1 MESTD
6 DTDDDSTRNSTEAA
20 SDLPTE
26 SELIIASYKR
36 RRGRS
41 QREEYE
47 DFRTVVLRY
56 KELHGNKRIPFAFV
70 VPYQSKDWP
79 EHLWGL
85 RAGHSATLVRSGN
98 LFLNDRDDLLSIG
111 FDYSHKLTGYRL
123 AKATLLH
130 YKEVFGD
137 LSAPPSFVV
146 PQNDNSWPNGASGM
160 KLGSVV
166 NSIRLGLSY
175 TEHYHELLSIGFD
188 YRINAVGYQLARQ
201 ALLLYDEI
209 YDDMLVPSEFEV
221 PRDSDIW
228 PADMQ
233 GMKLGSLVTD
243 IRQKVVFLDMFDDL
257 LDIGFTF

>member
-6 DTDDDSTRNSTEAA
+6 DTDDESTRNSTEAA

-41 QREEYE
+41 HREQYE

-56 KELHGNKRIPFAFV
+56 KELHGNTRIPFSFV
-70 VPYQSKDWP
+70 VPYKSEDWS
-79 EHLWGL
+79 ERLWGL
-85 RAGHSATLVRSGN
+85 KAGLSAVRVRSGVCFSN
-98 LFLNDRDDLLSIG
+98 HREDLLSIG
-111 FDYSHKLTGYRL
+111 FDYSHQLTGYRL
-123 AKATLLH
+123 AKATLLR
-130 YKEVFGD
+130 YKEIFGD
-137 LSAPPSFVV
+137 MSAPPSFVV
-146 PQNDNSWPNGASGM
+146 PQNDESWPKGASGM
-160 KLGSVV
+160 KLGSIV

-175 TEHYHELLSIGFD
+175 TKFYDELLSIGFD
-188 YRINAVGYQLARQ
+188 YRINAVGFQLAKQ
-201 ALLLYDEI
+201 ALLLYNEI

-228 PADMQ
+228 PADMR
-233 GMKLGSLVTD
+233 GMKLGNLVTD
-243 IRQKVVFLDMFDDL
+243 IRQRVVFFDMFDDL